1 MAKRSRQARRLQ
13 VETKAAAVAPVAA
26 PVAEI
31 VRKGVNFAQEYAY
44 VYKELR
50 NIVLIAV
57 GMFVVMVAL
66 SYIF

>member
-1 MAKRSRQARRLQ
+1 MAKRSRQARRSQ
-13 VETKAAAVAPVAA
+13 VETGIAAVAPVTT
-26 PVAEI
+26 PIAEM

-50 NIVLIAV
+50 NIFLIAI

>member
-1 MAKRSRQARRLQ
+1 MAKRSRQARRSQ
-13 VETKAAAVAPVAA
+13 VETAVAAVAPMTA
-26 PVAEI
+26 PIAEI

-50 NIVLIAV
+50 NILLIAI

>member
-1 MAKRSRQARRLQ
+1 MAKRSRQARRSL
-13 VETKAAAVAPVAA
+13 VETRPDAVAPIVAPVADL
-26 PVAEI
+26 

-50 NIVLIAV
+50 NIFLIAI